1 MSEFKREE
9 RFIVIKRK
17 HLSAESRFHESLEQE
32 LRVWLDKHLIPT
44 SECVVV
50 ESDWPEYETVWSM
63 IAARVEGRPTPY
75 QVIEQQVAALRQHKN
90 DYMEAAEGTRRALE
104 TEAQALR
111 EEVARS
117 NRITIAMALDI
128 AAVGEVLGIPAEEQ
142 EGGTGELI
150 DLIRELQEEVAA
162 LRARV
167 VVVPG
172 RITHTGVPYA
182 PGWNAC
188 LDELARLNGKA
199 VSEGLLRGLAAFTLE
214 LVRGAGEGC
223 SFDGAEIQEG
233 AERHGLLT
241 KRVMERPC
249 CGPDDGYCSCAYC
262 AEFPTECYQI
272 KPELRD
278 LS

>member
-90 DYMEAAEGTRRALE
+90 DYMEAAEETRRALE

-199 VSEGLLRGLAAFTLE
+199 VSEGLLRRLA
-214 LVRGAGEGC
+214 VHKPGY
-223 SFDGAEIQEG
+223 
-233 AERHGLLT
+233 
-241 KRVMERPC
+241 
-249 CGPDDGYCSCAYC
+249 DDDHYA
-262 AEFPTECYQI
+262 AVE
-272 KPELRD
+272 ELRD
-278 LS
+278 LLDERKESGDVLVRE

>member
-1 MSEFKREE
+1 MKRYDANVFFPGCLGPLNRE
-9 RFIVIKRK
+9 VVLADDAAK
-17 HLSAESRFHESLEQE
+17 LE
-32 LRVWLDKHLIPT
+32 
-44 SECVVV
+44 
-50 ESDWPEYETVWSM
+50 
-63 IAARVEGRPTPY
+63 A
-75 QVIEQQVAALRQHKN
+75 
-90 DYMEAAEGTRRALE
+90 
-104 TEAQALR
+104 EAQALR
-111 EEVARS
+111 
-117 NRITIAMALDI
+117 
-128 AAVGEVLGIPAEEQ
+128 
-142 EGGTGELI
+142 
-150 DLIRELQEEVAA
+150 EEVAA

-167 VVVPG
+167 VVMPDSILPHRERSIVDPG
-172 RITHTGVPYA
+172 FNEALRQV
-182 PGWNAC
+182 
-188 LDELARLNGKA
+188 ARLNGKA